1 MNKFES
7 KCEFHDKYRDTI
19 TGFEGRCT
27 GIAFYADQDTG
38 ILLTP
43 MLNKDGDFR
52 SSHWIPESRVEA
64 VDDSARSIGL
74 GG

>member
-43 MLNKDGDFR
+43 TLNKDGDFR
-52 SSHWIPESRVEA
+52 SSHWTSQKVEWRPLTIA
-64 VDDSARSIGL
+64 LGL
-74 GG
+74 WA